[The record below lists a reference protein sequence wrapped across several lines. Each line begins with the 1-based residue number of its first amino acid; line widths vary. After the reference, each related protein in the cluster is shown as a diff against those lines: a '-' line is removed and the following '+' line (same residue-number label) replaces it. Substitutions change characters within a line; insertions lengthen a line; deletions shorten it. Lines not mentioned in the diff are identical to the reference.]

1 LLSAEPHW
9 ANRDASG
16 ESSYGRSLFNF
27 FRTYDPITGRYL
39 EADPIGWT
47 GGPNPFVYA
56 GNRPTMF
63 IDPFGLYTEVH
74 FWSGVGNGRSS
85 FGHTDIDVNGTTYS
99 FGPGGATEQPTSEW
113 TERQTGFRSGQG
125 IGLGLTAEEEQK
137 LIDCLSKWRGQS
149 YSPLGN
155 NCTDPPAECL
165 RELGYPVPRPW
176 LPERLRDWLT
186 NSPQSPGRSSVDY
199 PARGGEAPR
208 MPWSPRF

>member
-74 FWSGVGNGRSS
+74 FWSGVGNG
-85 FGHTDIDVNGTTYS
+85 
-99 FGPGGATEQPTSEW
+99 TS
-113 TERQTGFRSGQG
+113 T
-125 IGLGLTAEEEQK
+125 
-137 LIDCLSKWRGQS
+137 
-149 YSPLGN
+149 
-155 NCTDPPAECL
+155 
-165 RELGYPVPRPW
+165 
-176 LPERLRDWLT
+176 
-186 NSPQSPGRSSVDY
+186 
-199 PARGGEAPR
+199 
-208 MPWSPRF
+208 